1 MEIMALHGRDY
12 AVFHYAKL
20 GLPQRAI
27 LLSCPHPKKLW
38 EIMQQ
43 ENGEI
48 VAARGR
54 FVGSK
59 SGRLLARRIA
69 ASRLCRAAAALA
81 LSFLGVVTAFG
92 IAPDTVTEPLK
103 QTPVMV
109 ELALPGA
116 NPADLPVEGYWREER
131 IQRRDTLAAVLERL
145 GAHDAEALQQ
155 LRSQRAAR
163 ALNQLAPGRTVR
175 AQLTA
180 EGRLLELH
188 YRNGGSV
195 LTAERQGGGFRI
207 AEHPADLE
215 RRVLMKSAEIRT
227 SLFSASDAA
236 GLSDA
241 IASQLADIFSTD
253 IDFHRDLRR
262 GDHFSVVYEMFHDRG
277 EPVRAGRVLAAE
289 FINVG
294 RLYRAVYFQYDEK
307 QGGYYTPD
315 GRNIRKAFLR
325 SPLEYS
331 RISSGFSSSR
341 FHPILGQWRAHRGID
356 YAAPHGTR
364 VRATGDGV
372 VEFAGRDHR
381 GYGNL
386 VVLRHQSKYTTW
398 YGHLSGFAKGLRK
411 GMRISQSEAIG
422 YVGATGLATGPHLH
436 YEFRIND
443 VHQNPLRIVMPPA
456 PPISAE
462 LKPAF
467 EAQIEPVMAQLKLLR
482 STHLAQ
488 LD

>member
-1 MEIMALHGRDY
+1 M
-12 AVFHYAKL
+12 
-20 GLPQRAI
+20 
-27 LLSCPHPKKLW
+27 
-38 EIMQQ
+38 
-43 ENGEI
+43 I

-54 FVGSK
+54 IVGREA
-59 SGRLLARRIA
+59 GRILAGRIA
-69 ASRLCRAAAALA
+69 GSRLCRAAVAIVLP
-81 LSFLGVVTAFG
+81 FVGVVAAFG
-92 IAPDTVTEPLK
+92 IAPGTVTESFK
-103 QTPVMV
+103 QTPVIV
-109 ELALPGA
+109 ELALPAASAGDA
-116 NPADLPVEGYWREER
+116 AEEGYWREEP
-131 IQRRDTLAAVLERL
+131 IQRGDTLASLLERL
-145 GAHDAEALQQ
+145 GAHDPEALQQ
-155 LRSQRAAR
+155 LRSRRSAR
-163 ALNQLAPGRTVR
+163 ALHQLVPGRSLR
-175 AQLTA
+175 AQVTA
-180 EGRLLELH
+180 EGRLLKLH
-188 YRNGGSV
+188 YRNGGNV
-195 LTAERQGGGFRI
+195 LAVERRGDDISI
-207 AEHPADLE
+207 AEHPAELE

-241 IASQLADIFSTD
+241 IATQLADIFSTD

-262 GDHFSVVYEMFHDRG
+262 GDRFSVIYEVFHDRG

-294 RLYRAVYFQYDEK
+294 RLYRAVYYQYDEK
-307 QGGYYTPD
+307 RGGYYTPD

-331 RISSGFSSSR
+331 RIASGFSRSR
-341 FHPILGQWRAHRGID
+341 FHPILGTWRAHQGID

-411 GMRISQSEAIG
+411 GVRVAQSETIG

-436 YEFRIND
+436 YEFRINN
-443 VHQNPLRIVMPPA
+443 VHQNPLRMVMPPA

-467 EAQIEPVMAQLKLLR
+467 EAQVEPVVQQLKLLR
-482 STHLAQ
+482 STHLAR